1 VRFPFGLAKLLALP
15 LSPPRSPTSSATGQ
29 PGTLSDVSDD
39 IWVDI
44 AGGKYVGQ
52 QPSKR
57 FPIYTRGN
65 AGEVYP
71 EVLYP
76 LTFSTS
82 LRDSGQAG
90 IRALLQVG
98 VIGLEEVAND
108 DTAVIAVLGGY
119 SYLNL
124 SIVRL
129 AATRTPGQTVADV
142 DFQYYGKSDAP
153 PHIAHKGDRS
163 VGRSIAVL
171 RYALRVLKLADDPQM
186 DIDAAQVDRWRA
198 SLPDRSTATD
208 AELLHSIR
216 SAIPMILGLFEH
228 HLAVSNKAA
237 VPLGVLAQTCKKQ
250 LGDPQLTTTLLS
262 GLGNVESAGP
272 ALALWKLGRQ
282 VKSSDHLTGA
292 FNRGADD
299 LALRMRADQHPD
311 AVAFMV
317 AFDAFLEVHGCRG
330 PNEWETACDTWGTN
344 QALPLALIDRLRGAD
359 ESHDPVASVPEL
371 RSRRLEATRTARAK
385 LKPWQRKRFDNTL
398 RAAGAYSQRREQAKT
413 TVIRAIHEVRLTT
426 LELDRRVRER
436 SGEGTPKDIW
446 FVVEPELDEYL
457 ANPAAFRDRIAER
470 RAMRALLAT
479 REPPFI
485 INGVVPPFDTWAIRS
500 ENTVPA
506 AVAGQQLSGI
516 PGCPGVARGR
526 AVVVLDPSDPREIG
540 PGDVLVAP
548 LTDPSWT
555 PLFLAAE
562 AVVVDV
568 GAVLSHAVIVS
579 RELSIPCVVS
589 VTNAT
594 KSIRDGAIIEVDGTS
609 GIVTVIEMP

>member
-1 VRFPFGLAKLLALP
+1 M
-15 LSPPRSPTSSATGQ
+15 
-29 PGTLSDVSDD
+29 
-39 IWVDI
+39 WVDI

-52 QPSKR
+52 TPSKR

-71 EVLYP
+71 EVMYP

-82 LRDSGQAG
+82 VRDTGQAG
-90 IRALLQVG
+90 TRALLQVG
-98 VIGLEEVAND
+98 VIGPEEVAGE

-119 SYLNL
+119 AYLNL
-124 SIVRL
+124 SAVRL

-153 PHIAHKGDRS
+153 PHVPRKGDRS
-163 VGRSIAVL
+163 LKRTAAVL
-171 RYALRVLKLADDPQM
+171 RYALKVLKQGDDPQM
-186 DIDAAQVDRWRA
+186 DIDAAQVERWRA
-198 SLPDRSTATD
+198 SLPDRAQATD
-208 AELLHSIR
+208 AELVESMR
-216 SAIPMILGLFEH
+216 AAIPMILGLFEH
-228 HLAVSNKAA
+228 HLVVSNKAA

-262 GLGNVESAGP
+262 GIGNVESAGP

-282 VKSSDHLTGA
+282 VRSSEHLTDL
-292 FNRGADD
+292 FSNRADD
-299 LALRMRADQHPD
+299 LDSRLRADDHPD
-311 AVAFMV
+311 SLALIK

-344 QALPLALIDRLRGAD
+344 HALPLALIDRLRGAE
-359 ESHDPVASVPEL
+359 ESHDPLASVGEL
-371 RSRRLEATRTARAK
+371 RSRRLEATQRARAK

-446 FVVEPELDEYL
+446 FVIEPELDEYL
-457 ANPAAFRDRIAER
+457 ANPAAFQDRIAER

-485 INGVVPPFDTWAIRS
+485 INGVVPPFESWALRS
-500 ENTVPA
+500 ENTVAP
-506 AVAGQQLSGI
+506 AVAGQLLSGI

-594 KSIRDGAIIEVDGTS
+594 KSIPNGAIIEVDGTS
-609 GIVTVIEMP
+609 GTVTVIEMP